1 MVFYKIV
8 IGPLFLYQWSMITC
22 LHYTSFIQHDNLVGI
37 FYGAEPV
44 GYHHDCSSLIELI
57 QILDYGAFVLGIQG
71 IGGFVQKDI

>member
-1 MVFYKIV
+1 
-8 IGPLFLYQWSMITC
+8 MITC